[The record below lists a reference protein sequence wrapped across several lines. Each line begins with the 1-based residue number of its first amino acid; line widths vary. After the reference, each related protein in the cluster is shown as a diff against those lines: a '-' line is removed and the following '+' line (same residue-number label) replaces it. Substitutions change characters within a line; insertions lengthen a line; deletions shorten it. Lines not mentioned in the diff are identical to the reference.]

1 MPQTQHLSLLSIDD
15 DPDQH
20 VLLHQSLRR
29 VTRFA
34 IDVES
39 IGDSEAARARIA
51 DQAHDVYLIDHHLT
65 GSSGLDLIEEA
76 VASGNPGPFIL
87 VTGSDD
93 PGLDVRAIRAGA
105 VDFLSKDD
113 TSPSTLERSLL
124 LAIERLRAIKAER
137 AVGDAL
143 NRALVEKG
151 EFLANIAHELR
162 SPLTNVIGFAQI
174 LADPELDIDSEER
187 RDMLSRIIEESHEI
201 SGLVEDLLANARNE
215 VGQLTAMRI
224 PVDVDVE
231 IAQVLATLVPERRDR
246 IHYRRDEDVV
256 AVGDPARLRQVV
268 RNLTSNALK
277 YGGDRIDV
285 VARVEGH
292 RAIVEVRDDGDGL
305 PGGDGD
311 VFGRHRPNPSV
322 SGSNGIGLS
331 LAQDL
336 TRLMNGSLEYRRER
350 GWTVFAIDLPAAHRP
365 SR

>member
-15 DPDQH
+15 DPDHH
-20 VLLHQSLRR
+20 VLLEQSLRR

-34 IDVES
+34 IEIETV
-39 IGDSEAARARIA
+39 GDSEAARARIA
-51 DQAHDVYLIDHHLT
+51 DRAHDVYLIDHYLT
-65 GSSGLDLIEEA
+65 GSSGLELIEEA

-87 VTGSDD
+87 VTGADD
-93 PGLDVRAIRAGA
+93 PGLDVQAIRAGA
-105 VDFLSKDD
+105 VDYLSKDD
-113 TSPSTLERSLL
+113 TSPETLERSLL

-143 NRALVEKG
+143 HRALVEKG

-174 LADPELDIDSEER
+174 LADPQLDIGADER

-201 SGLVEDLLANARNE
+201 SALVEDLLASARNE
-215 VGQLTAMRI
+215 VGQLTAMRT

-231 IAQVLATLVPERRDR
+231 ITQVLATLTPERRNR
-246 IHYRRDEDVV
+246 IRYQPEEELI
-256 AVGDPARLRQVV
+256 AVGDPARIRQVV

-277 YGGDRIDV
+277 YGGARIEVITRLDS
-285 VARVEGH
+285 G
-292 RAIVEVRDDGDGL
+292 RAIIEVRDDGEGL

-311 VFGRHRPNPSV
+311 VFGRHRPNLNV

-331 LAQDL
+331 LARDL
-336 TRLMNGSLEYRRER
+336 TRLMDGSIEFRRDG
-350 GWTVFAIDLPAAHRP
+350 GWTVFAVDLPAVYRP
-365 SR
+365 SP